1 VSAIRMHE
9 IDDAIEAVRAAQ
21 DLLERRCQD
30 RASGEPCEDE
40 PNRELWCDS
49 CRLQGE
55 ALP

>member
-1 VSAIRMHE
+1 MHE